1 MSKSRPNLMSFAQT
15 LNKNNQMM
23 VELIKSGQMA
33 SEQDKINLLDFD
45 VTLTPS
51 DMKELMI
58 SQNKKNL
65 TTEFCTLEYLQKI
78 EAAESQSM
86 QNKLELE
93 RALEIIE
100 EYKKSD
106 QELNLQLEL
115 L

>member
-1 MSKSRPNLMSFAQT
+1 
-15 LNKNNQMM
+15 MM

-78 EAAESQSM
+78 EEAESQSM

-106 QELNLQLEL
+106 Q
-115 L
+115 